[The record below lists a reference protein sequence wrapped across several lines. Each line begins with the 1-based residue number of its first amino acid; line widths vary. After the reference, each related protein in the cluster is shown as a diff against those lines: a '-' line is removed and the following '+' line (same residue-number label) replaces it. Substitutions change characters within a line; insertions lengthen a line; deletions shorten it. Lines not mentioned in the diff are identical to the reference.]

1 MTTQT
6 ANSGF
11 LPNLIMWI
19 KPRTRIL
26 APLFT
31 LIVLAVFFGIVT
43 DHFLTLRN
51 LENVIEQASLLAILA
66 TGVTM
71 VLLLGE
77 IDLSFANTAT
87 LVGMTMALMA
97 K

>member
-1 MTTQT
+1 MTTQHDT
-6 ANSGF
+6 SGF
-11 LPNLIMWI
+11 FQNLIIWV
-19 KPRTRIL
+19 KPRARIL

-51 LENVIEQASLLAILA
+51 LENVVEQASLLAVLA

-77 IDLSFANTAT
+77 IGGHRSAGIDRNCP
-87 LVGMTMALMA
+87 
-97 K
+97 